1 MCIAVWHVSVCI
13 VCISACI
20 CIYWF
25 TCTSFAEKLMGVS
38 KSWSVS
44 APLSRPFSTT
54 VPERAGFG
62 GPAPH
67 KLGPSSCTCPLRNR
81 LCISSRSPTSSA
93 VCPCS
98 LRGNTARFP
107 EACPVARM
115 PAFPEAGATR
125 RGSRGRAAR
134 CTTSTRGPWYGRPT
148 TRRRR
153 VEALKKLV
161 ANLFQSLECIRHGVP
176 VSIPNTLLDS
186 K

>member
-1 MCIAVWHVSVCI
+1 MYLYVLCVYQPVSVCI
-13 VCISACI
+13 ESHVHHLQKNWWGCH
-20 CIYWF
+20 
-25 TCTSFAEKLMGVS
+25 GVS
-38 KSWSVS
+38 VRPYRDPFRLLSQRGQGLVAQHSTYWDQAPVHALSRTGCVYSPALPHPRPS
-44 APLSRPFSTT
+44 AP
-54 VPERAGFG
+54 
-62 GPAPH
+62 AP
-67 KLGPSSCTCPLRNR
+67 C
-81 LCISSRSPTSSA
+81 
-93 VCPCS
+93 V
-98 LRGNTARFP
+98 GNTARFP

-161 ANLFQSLECIRHGVP
+161 ANLFQSLECIRHSVP
-176 VSIPNTLLDS
+176 ASIPNKLLDS